1 MIYENLDNEIINSFL
16 ISLGNPYKEI
26 IDQKKNP
33 EIERNS
39 LNEMLM
45 EILKNRNIISSYSK
59 KNNRVYH
66 SN

>member
-26 IDQKKNP
+26 ADQKKNP

-45 EILKNRNIISSYSK
+45 EILKNRNIISNYSK